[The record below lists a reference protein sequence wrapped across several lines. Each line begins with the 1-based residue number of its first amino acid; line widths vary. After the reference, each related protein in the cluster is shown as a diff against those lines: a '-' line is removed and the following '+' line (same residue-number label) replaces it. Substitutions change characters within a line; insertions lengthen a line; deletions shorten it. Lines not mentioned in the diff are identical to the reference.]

1 MNQGLFDFDRISPTG
16 PAYSSVGG
24 GRITVDGVG
33 GSISMSDLRALQ
45 ESARPGYPMIGGG
58 RRKTKSRRS
67 RHSRFCH
74 SRFRHS
80 RFRHSRKNKK
90 QSRRTN

>member
-1 MNQGLFDFDRISPTG
+1 MNRGLFDFDRISPTG
-16 PAYSSVGG
+16 PTYSSVGG

-58 RRKTKSRRS
+58 CRKTKRRL
-67 RHSRFCH
+67 SRFC
-74 SRFRHS
+74 HS

-90 QSRRTN
+90 QRRRTN

>member
-1 MNQGLFDFDRISPTG
+1 MNLGLFDFERISPTG
-16 PAYSSVGG
+16 PTYSSVGG

-45 ESARPGYPMIGGG
+45 ESARPGYPMIGG
-58 RRKTKSRRS
+58 RRKTTRRL
-67 RHSRFCH
+67 

-90 QSRRTN
+90 QRRRTN

>member
-1 MNQGLFDFDRISPTG
+1 MNRGLFDFDRISPTG
-16 PAYSSVGG
+16 PTYSSVGG

-45 ESARPGYPMIGGG
+45 ESARPGYPMIGG
-58 RRKTKSRRS
+58 RRKTTRRL
-67 RHSRFCH
+67 SRFRH

-90 QSRRTN
+90 QRRRTN

>member
-1 MNQGLFDFDRISPTG
+1 MNRGLFDFNRISPGIDG
-16 PAYSSVGG
+16 PTYSSVGR

-33 GSISMSDLRALQ
+33 GSISMADLRALQ

-67 RHSRFCH
+67 R
-74 SRFRHS
+74 FRHS

-90 QSRRTN
+90 QSRRAK

>member
-1 MNQGLFDFDRISPTG
+1 MNRGLFDFDRISPTG
-16 PAYSSVGG
+16 PTYSSVGG

-45 ESARPGYPMIGGG
+45 ESARPGYPMIGG
-58 RRKTKSRRS
+58 RRKTTRRL
-67 RHSRFCH
+67 

-90 QSRRTN
+90 QRRRTN

>member
-1 MNQGLFDFDRISPTG
+1 MNLGLFDFERISPTG
-16 PAYSSVGG
+16 PTYSSVGG

-45 ESARPGYPMIGGG
+45 ESARPGYPMIGG
-58 RRKTKSRRS
+58 RRKTTRRL
-67 RHSRFCH
+67 
-74 SRFRHS
+74 S

-90 QSRRTN
+90 QRRRTN

>member
-1 MNQGLFDFDRISPTG
+1 MNWGLFDFERISPTG
-16 PAYSSVGG
+16 PTYSSVGG

-45 ESARPGYPMIGGG
+45 ESARPGYPMIGG
-58 RRKTKSRRS
+58 RRKTTRRL
-67 RHSRFCH
+67 

-90 QSRRTN
+90 QRRRTN